1 MKSLLAALTLL
12 CGSWL
17 QAQTPAPPSE
27 KTNDIRKLIVLTG
40 GAKIMDQMFNA
51 MAANF
56 KDPKQQRAFQ
66 EFRKE
71 FDPNQIYEIMIPAYD
86 KFLSADDVKEIIRFY
101 ESPAGAKLLDA
112 QPKIMADAMPRIMQ
126 WSQEVSARVMQKMK
140 EQEAK

>member
-1 MKSLLAALTLL
+1 MKSLIAICLLFGSSLA
-12 CGSWL
+12 
-17 QAQTPAPPSE
+17 AQTPAPPSE
-27 KTNDIRKLIVLTG
+27 KTNDIRKLILLTG

-56 KDPKQQRAFQ
+56 KDPKAQQAFQ

-86 KFLSADDVKEIIRFY
+86 KFLSADDVKEVLRFY
-101 ESPAGAKLLDA
+101 QSPAGQRLLDS
-112 QPKIMADAMPRIMQ
+112 QPKIMAEAMPRIMQ
-126 WSQEVSARVMQKMK
+126 WSQEVTARVMQKIK